1 MVLAK
6 DEMLLEITKIRDE
19 VLEKDPDDENGDRSI
34 KMKGSTLKNRLDIG
48 AMHSKTIE
56 KIKLISDEN
65 DLDIAVKSGIPF
77 GDHTNEDWIVFTYDP
92 VPVPDPEWFD
102 EMLARDYDSEREVE
116 TYFIAPLLEKLGYD
130 YDDIVIDYTFK
141 PMIGAREGRAKHPD
155 FVLFNG
161 HGKNK
166 NDVLMVIEAKSS
178 DKDITPRAVG
188 QAKYYAKELCPACYI
203 VTNGIMISV
212 FAFNAFKAEDSQI
225 LNFNKSMLKDV
236 WKDFYRRA
244 SKKATLKVKMRNAQV
259 S

>member
-1 MVLAK
+1 MVLSE
-6 DEMLLEITKIRDE
+6 DEMQLEIIKIREEVFGKDLDE
-19 VLEKDPDDENGDRSI
+19 GGNRSI
-34 KMKGSTLKNRLDIG
+34 KMLGSTLRKRLDIG
-48 AMHSKTIE
+48 AMVPNTIE
-56 KIKLISDEN
+56 KIKRISDGQ
-65 DLDIAVKSGIPF
+65 DLEITVKSGIPF

-92 VPVPDPEWFD
+92 VPVPGPEWFD

-130 YDDIVIDYTFK
+130 YDDIVIDYAFE
-141 PMIGAREGRAKHPD
+141 PMIGSRKGRAKHPD

-161 HGKNK
+161 RGRSK
-166 NDVLMVIEAKSS
+166 NDVLMIIEAKSS
-178 DKDITPRAVG
+178 DKDITPYAVD
-188 QAKYYAKELCPACYI
+188 QAKYYSRELLPACYI

-236 WKDFYRRA
+236 WKDFYRRV
-244 SKKATLKVKMRNAQV
+244 SKKATLKVKMRNAQR